1 MEMFIGEI
9 TMLKTTITLLAIAI
23 GVVFLGVH
31 ATADAEWK
39 SLHEVLDENGMGTML
54 QDVHFTDAQNGFVVG
69 QGGLIL
75 VTSDGGATWTKMDVD
90 MSPPGARQRPG
101 GGGGPPG
108 GFGRGGSPALY
119 NIYFVDANVGFI
131 TGGRG
136 TILKTEDGGK
146 TWARKMARSAAAQG
160 QNERPRPLRANLM
173 GAQMLNA
180 EVGFI
185 AGSENTILKTT
196 DGGETWV
203 GSSQRARVGETRNN
217 LENIWFVSPTHG
229 WIVGSFG
236 TLLHTTD
243 GGETWEKR
251 NAGFDNNLFG
261 IHFLDANTGWL
272 CGQEGLV
279 LHTADGGKTWVQQ
292 ATGSEDDL
300 HDIVFVDAMVG
311 WAVGAYNSI
320 LHTAD
325 GGETWSAT
333 KAGNGF
339 GAFKAVSATDKAH
352 CWAVD
357 DWGVIVGYSPE

>member
-196 DGGETWV
+196 DSGETWV

-217 LENIWFVSPTHG
+217 LENIWFVSPTQG

-292 ATGSEDDL
+292 LTGSEDDL

-311 WAVGAYNSI
+311 WAVGAYNAI

-339 GAFKAVSATDKAH
+339 GVFKAVSATDKAH

-357 DWGVIVGYSPE
+357 DWGVIVGYAPE

>member
-1 MEMFIGEI
+1 MRRTI
-9 TMLKTTITLLAIAI
+9 ITLLTLTI
-23 GVVFLGVH
+23 GVVFLFAQ
-31 ATADAEWK
+31 ATADAKWHQQ
-39 SLHEVLDENGMGTML
+39 HEVLDENGMGSML
-54 QDVHFTDAQNGFVVG
+54 HDVHFADSQNGLVVG

-75 VTSDGGATWTKMDVD
+75 VTADGGASWTEMDVD
-90 MSPPGARQRPG
+90 MSPPGGGQQRR

-108 GFGRGGSPALY
+108 GFGGGSSPALY
-119 NIYFVDANVGFI
+119 NIYFVDETVGYI

-146 TWARKMARSAAAQG
+146 TWARKMARNAASGQG
-160 QNERPRPLRANLM
+160 QNQRPRPIRANLM
-173 GAQMLNA
+173 GIQMLNA

-185 AGSENTILKTT
+185 AGSENTILKTM

-236 TLLHTTD
+236 TLLHTAD
-243 GGETWEKR
+243 SGETWEKR

-261 IHFLDANTGWL
+261 IHFIDANTGWL

-279 LHTADGGKTWVQQ
+279 LHTADGGATWEAQ
-292 ATGSEDDL
+292 ATESEEDL

-311 WAVGAYNSI
+311 WAVGAYNAV
-320 LHTAD
+320 LHTTD
-325 GGETWSAT
+325 GGKTWSAT
-333 KAGNGF
+333 KVGNGF
-339 GAFKAVSATDKAH
+339 GTFKAVFATDKNH

-357 DWGVIVGYSPE
+357 DWGAIVGYSPE